1 MARGR
6 MVATTIALDP
16 EFNGMSDV
24 AQLCFLRA
32 VPHLDRDGLIIGQPA
47 ALWATIAPLQSA
59 WLPLMQDIVN
69 EWVRAGLV
77 IVFDTKIG
85 PVLYFDGFHKNQVGL
100 RYDREPPSRLPLP
113 DGYERTADGIRQVS
127 GNLPA
132 SIRQPS
138 GKMPQQVE
146 VEVEVEVED
155 KAAATAATGSPAFS
169 AWLDNMPGTMTPY
182 YHDQLSALV
191 EQHGDRDVVKAIGIA
206 CERGKRTLSYV
217 RGILE
222 RGVDSPAPKSYKNG
236 ANNGT
241 HRQDVEE
248 VDDYDPEFAKRF
260 AEHQARVR
268 EQRAAAE
275 ASVSLQ

>member
-1 MARGR
+1 

-16 EFNGMSDV
+16 EFNAMSDT

-47 ALWATIAPLQSA
+47 ALWATIAPLQPA
-59 WLPLMQDIVN
+59 WLPLMQDVVN

-77 IVFDTKIG
+77 LVFDTKIG

-138 GKMPQQVE
+138 GKLPQQVE

-155 KAAATAATGSPAFS
+155 KAATATAAADSPAFR
-169 AWLDNMPGTMTPY
+169 AWLDNISGNMTPIIAER
-182 YHDQLSALV
+182 LGALV
-191 EQHGDRDVVKAIGIA
+191 DEYGERDVVRAITIA
-206 CERGKRTLSYV
+206 CERGNDKRNIRYV
-217 RGILE
+217 TGIL
-222 RGVDSPAPKSYKNG
+222 RKGIDSPAPKSYKG

-241 HRQDVEE
+241 YRPDVTDDDEE
-248 VDDYDPEFAKRF
+248 LDPAIVADLAAK
-260 AEHQARVR
+260 
-268 EQRAAAE
+268 RAAA
-275 ASVSLQ
+275 ASVPV